1 MKKMTTLCLALAL
14 TCATE
19 AGATPDKQPKLEG
32 QTDSSMGRGRVQA
45 HARKAPPPCDFS
57 TWASGL
63 PMAAPRAV
71 GNDPISSVTT

>member
-19 AGATPDKQPKLEG
+19 AGATTDKQPKLK
-32 QTDSSMGRGRVQA
+32 GRQQHGAWPYQA

-63 PMAAPRAV
+63 PWQLRAP
-71 GNDPISSVTT
+71 